1 MPFFSGARPVQML
14 ALFGWP
20 LVPRARYPVLDSEL
34 AFARYLQRTWT
45 PDHTVGGY
53 TVLRHVVVP

>member
-1 MPFFSGARPVQML
+1 MA

-34 AFARYLQRTWT
+34 AFAPYLRRT
-45 PDHTVGGY
+45 
-53 TVLRHVVVP
+53 